1 MKFKIIALFNL
12 LFIIILG
19 CTDEKIIKLPLTT
32 QEGYGAFQPA
42 FGLINYY
49 SNNENDPW
57 KKTNL
62 TVLGIPEDW
71 TDVRI
76 GHINTDIHQSV
87 YQNFH
92 LGNIT
97 MGHYKRLQNTWN
109 WEPDSLSLSKKPIAC
124 KIAFAYGKDRSGELT
139 MIVDTNNNRDLS
151 DDNAFAPIEIIPSVK
166 PDYAALAK
174 KGAVKVHYERMVNN
188 EIVQLSTPLLIAHI
202 KKNNILVYNFAQF
215 ATTKLD
221 NKTLAIQSN
230 SFRDLAYHDP
240 EILKIGKDGNV
251 VTKDEFLEIGNEVFK
266 NLGVNKNENVLIL
279 ERMVLPKN
287 QLYSTQIGFK
297 AIKFSGK
304 QFKKDISISLDDLK
318 GKYVLLDFWATW
330 CAPCI
335 EEIPTLRELYE
346 KTSKSNFE
354 IISIVGDSPIESL
367 EQLIKK
373 HSISWPQIISN
384 DLNLIKEKY
393 HINGYPTTYL
403 LNPEGEIIA
412 KNLRA
417 KDLKDKIRKL
427 IDQQITP

>member
-1 MKFKIIALFNL
+1 M
-12 LFIIILG
+12 
-19 CTDEKIIKLPLTT
+19 
-32 QEGYGAFQPA
+32 
-42 FGLINYY
+42 
-49 SNNENDPW
+49 
-57 KKTNL
+57 
-62 TVLGIPEDW
+62 
-71 TDVRI
+71 
-76 GHINTDIHQSV
+76 
-87 YQNFH
+87 
-92 LGNIT
+92 
-97 MGHYKRLQNTWN
+97 
-109 WEPDSLSLSKKPIAC
+109 
-124 KIAFAYGKDRSGELT
+124 
-139 MIVDTNNNRDLS
+139 
-151 DDNAFAPIEIIPSVK
+151 
-166 PDYAALAK
+166 
-174 KGAVKVHYERMVNN
+174 
-188 EIVQLSTPLLIAHI
+188 
-202 KKNNILVYNFAQF
+202 
-215 ATTKLD
+215 
-221 NKTLAIQSN
+221 AIQSN

-335 EEIPTLRELYE
+335 EEIPTLRKLYE